1 MALCAGAAIA
11 LATRTDL
18 DSHCNVP
25 LVGADGCNPF
35 EDTGK
40 RMDISGYKGGKATDI
55 GVPIMNVICA
65 HDCPFSKKT
74 ILCVLRN
81 ALVINGV
88 RTNLI
93 PPFIMREAGLVVKD
107 TAKIHC
113 HEPSVEDHS
122 IYDPRT
128 QTRIHLSL
136 QGVFSGF
143 DTRRL
148 TQYEVDHVEDYDV
161 V

>member
-35 EDTGK
+35 EDTGR
-40 RMDISGYKGGKATDI
+40 RMDIRGYKGGEATDI

-74 ILCVLRN
+74 ITGILQDVQ
-81 ALVINGV
+81 
-88 RTNLI
+88 
-93 PPFIMREAGLVVKD
+93 PAGLLGIGDVLAIGKM
-107 TAKIHC
+107 
-113 HEPSVEDHS
+113 
-122 IYDPRT
+122 
-128 QTRIHLSL
+128 
-136 QGVFSGF
+136 GVG
-143 DTRRL
+143 
-148 TQYEVDHVEDYDV
+148 
-161 V
+161 